1 MPILSALETLH
12 ADHVTRL
19 SRGAA
24 QALSATGFDALV
36 LHSGTPALRTR
47 FDDNY
52 WPLRPN
58 PYLQHWLPLAE
69 PGCALVVQAERRPRL
84 LRLLSSSYWEA
95 PASPEGA
102 HIFNAFDLVEVTHPG
117 QMRDLLPR
125 GRVAFV
131 GEDLEAASGW
141 GFESEVNPLPL
152 LGALDQLRV
161 RKSPYEI
168 LCLAEANRRAAAGH
182 EEVRA
187 LFASG
192 DRAELAMHLAFLGA
206 TGQDD
211 PETPYKNIVALG
223 KHAATLHH
231 VAYDKRGHGAQSLL
245 LDAGASFA
253 GYCSDITR
261 TWVKGGG
268 AAAGAFGELVSAVER
283 LQQELCGEA
292 RLGRPYEE
300 LHDDSHRKV
309 AAALRSVGISKLPAD
324 ELVANGTTRAF
335 FPHGLGHSLGLQ
347 CHDVGCALVKPRVEN
362 PWLRNTTTIT
372 EGQCFTIEPGIY
384 FIDALLAP
392 LRARADIDWKLVDS
406 LAQMG
411 GIRIEDDLVI
421 GPGVPRN
428 LTRECLP
435 QGGGAAVQAAF
446 SALPPSAS

>member
-1 MPILSALETLH
+1 MPILSELETLH
-12 ADHVTRL
+12 RDHVTRL

-24 QALSATGFDALV
+24 HALAATGFDALV
-36 LHSGTPALRTR
+36 IHSGTPALRTR

-69 PGCALVVQAERRPRL
+69 PGCALVVQADRRPRL

-95 PASPEGA
+95 PATSDGA
-102 HIFNAFDLVEVTHPG
+102 HIFNAFDLVEVTGPA
-117 QMRDLLPR
+117 QLRALLPS

-131 GEDLEAASGW
+131 GEDLEAASAW
-141 GFESEVNPLPL
+141 GLASAVNPKPL
-152 LGALDQLRV
+152 LDALDQLRV
-161 RKSPYEI
+161 HKTPYEI

-187 LFASG
+187 LFAGG
-192 DRAELAMHLAFLGA
+192 DRAELALHLAFLGA

-231 VAYDKRGHGAQSLL
+231 VSYDKRGGGAQSLL

-268 AAAGAFGELVSAVER
+268 AAASAFAGVVAGLDR
-283 LQQELCGEA
+283 MQQELCAEA
-292 RLGRPYEE
+292 TVGKPYES
-300 LHDDSHRKV
+300 LHDDAHRKV
-309 AAALRSVGISKLPAD
+309 AGVLREAGVSTLSSE
-324 ELVANGTTRAF
+324 ELVGSGATRAF
-335 FPHGLGHSLGLQ
+335 LPHGLGHALGLV
-347 CHDVGCALVKPRVEN
+347 CHDVGCALVKPRADN
-362 PWLRNTTTIT
+362 PWLRNTSTIA

-384 FIDALLAP
+384 FIDSLLAP
-392 LRARADIDWKLVDS
+392 LRGRAGFDWKLLDA
-406 LAQMG
+406 LALFG
-411 GIRIEDDLVI
+411 GVRIEDDLLVTSS
-421 GPGVPRN
+421 GNRN
-428 LTRECLP
+428 LTREVLP
-435 QGGGAAVQAAF
+435 RGGGPVSVA
-446 SALPPSAS
+446 